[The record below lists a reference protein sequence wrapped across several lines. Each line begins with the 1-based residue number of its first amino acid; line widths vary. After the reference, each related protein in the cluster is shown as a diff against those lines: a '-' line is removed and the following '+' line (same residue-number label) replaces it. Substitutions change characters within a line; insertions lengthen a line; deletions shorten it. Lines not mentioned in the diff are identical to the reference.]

1 MTKKQKVLIAISAL
15 AGVAVV
21 AGVIILV
28 TVLLPGRQSAS
39 APAETGGPAQQKPQA
54 AVDQDGFRVYPRE
67 ARYTQI
73 KPSTVLPPVFTK
85 WVRSTDFNKNDA
97 IPVLDSWG
105 DFKIFPAKGAVSDAI
120 YGLNAVYSDSKDREI
135 WFRVVADRV
144 PWEVLIEGVEGLRP
158 VGPALCGIATS
169 DDGLECFAMTAEA
182 DIHISFDTLAV
193 KNTFTDEEVVATFQ
207 AALDAYRAL

>member
-1 MTKKQKVLIAISAL
+1 MKKQYKILIAS
-15 AGVAVV
+15 V
-21 AGVIILV
+21 AGVLV
-28 TVLLPGRQSAS
+28 ATGIVVASIVMTSKRADQPGGVTD
-39 APAETGGPAQQKPQA
+39 TGQVAQQTEA
-54 AVDQDGFRVYPRE
+54 ATDKDGFRVYPRE